1 MSTSSATL
9 ETASAAHR
17 PGAPPSTWPDGNAD
31 SNRIK
36 LSWLLRLH
44 WGAIAGQSLAIAAAH
59 WVFKIDVPLIP
70 LFSIVA
76 LEVVAN
82 VGLEV
87 WLGRMPKL
95 GDGAI
100 AAAMLFDA
108 ACLTML
114 LALSGGTS
122 NPFATLYLVNIAIAA
137 MLLDATWAW
146 VQLGASLAMFGSL
159 FALEHFG
166 AFEVLSALERG
177 ELSALHAQGSWA
189 AFVVAAAFIV
199 YIVQQIRSALASLQV
214 QLSHERGLSAR
225 KDKVAS
231 LATLAAGAAHELST
245 PLSTIAVVVNELRR
259 TAERSGAPQSSLD
272 DLALV
277 REQVARCR
285 DILHHMS
292 ASAGENAGEPFVSE
306 PITRLIESVLAHLP
320 GRERVDVQETVD
332 LEGVAVHGPP
342 RGLSR
347 ALRALLK
354 NALQAS
360 PHDRPVLLRLSVVA
374 GKVRAEIID
383 QGPGMP
389 EDILNRAGEPFFTT
403 KVPGEG
409 MGLGLF
415 LTQTLAEQLGGGLEL
430 RSTPGEGTTAILE
443 LPVVF
448 ECGSGDAR

>member
-1 MSTSSATL
+1 MSTPSATL
-9 ETASAAHR
+9 DTTSAAHR
-17 PGAPPSTWPDGNAD
+17 TGAPPGSWSDGNAD
-31 SNRIK
+31 GNRIK

-44 WGAIAGQSLAIAAAH
+44 WGAIVGQSLAIAAAH
-59 WVFKIDVPLIP
+59 WVFKIDVPLVP

-76 LEVVAN
+76 LEVAAN

-87 WLGRMPKL
+87 WLGRMPK

-108 ACLTML
+108 ACLTLL

-159 FALEHFG
+159 FAIEHFG
-166 AFEVLSALERG
+166 GFEVLSALERG

-199 YIVQQIRSALASLQV
+199 YIVQQIRSALANLQ
-214 QLSHERGLSAR
+214 QELSHERGLSAR

-259 TAERSGAPQSSLD
+259 TAERNGAPQSSLD

-292 ASAGENAGEPFVSE
+292 AQAGENAGEPFVSQ
-306 PITRLIESVLAHLP
+306 PITRLIENVLAHLP

-332 LEGVAVHGPP
+332 LEGVAVHGPA

-374 GKVRAEIID
+374 GKVRAEVID

-389 EDILNRAGEPFFTT
+389 PDILNRAGEPFFTT

-430 RSTPGEGTTAILE
+430 RSTPGEGTAAILE